1 MRVERIIIGVVL
13 VGGLALQWLNAREQR
28 EALAL
33 LRGELDRVSL
43 SVEQLQRTSS
53 THGSQLPALVAPGPR
68 WTPPP
73 VQPSQPTV
81 VAPSDELDESLAPA
95 RPATAPF
102 DSNAAQAHVERTFE
116 QEASDSGWASDA
128 QREVRESLST
138 LLPSTASVRGL
149 DCRATLCRLEVD
161 FPVETDFRSA
171 LGRPGAMGRLWKGP
185 SLALIERDS
194 ARGSVTVIGY
204 LVRQGHPM
212 PTAPVST
219 PE

>member
-13 VGGLALQWLNAREQR
+13 VGSVALQRLDAREHQ

-33 LRGELDRVSL
+33 LRGELDRVSS

-53 THGSQLPALVAPGPR
+53 TQGSQPAAMDAPMPRATSPPALPS
-68 WTPPP
+68 PPA
-73 VQPSQPTV
+73 V
-81 VAPSDELDESLAPA
+81 VAPSDEPDESPPPA
-95 RPATAPF
+95 RPAAAPF
-102 DSNAAQAHVERTFE
+102 DSNAARAHVERTFE
-116 QEASDSGWASDA
+116 QESSDSGWASDA
-128 QREVRESLST
+128 QREVRENLST

-161 FPVETDFRSA
+161 FPLETDFREA
-171 LGRPGAMGRLWKGP
+171 MGRPGAMVRLWKGP

-212 PTAPVST
+212 PTVPVST